1 MTVQVQMVRFA
12 LVGAVNTGTYFG
24 LYLALLT
31 WLPYVAAHVLA
42 FLLSMVGSFFLTSYF
57 TYRTRPT
64 WRKFLLFPLT
74 NAANFVVTTCGVY
87 LLVDVLHLSSRYS
100 PLIAQAS
107 AIPITFVV
115 SRMIMLRP
123 DPAERIQEREPEPV
137 RSAGFDAYRSHPQLR
152 ANRWSNQWPRPPGLP
167 TIDHRRVLC
176 TEAQSRREAPLHRR
190 RRTALTVSAALLIA
204 APLLAACGN
213 DAHPGPPPSSVG
225 SGSRWRPCRRR

>member
-123 DPAERIQEREPEPV
+123 DPAARMQEREPEPV
-137 RSAGFDAYRSHPQLR
+137 RSAG
-152 ANRWSNQWPRPPGLP
+152 
-167 TIDHRRVLC
+167 
-176 TEAQSRREAPLHRR
+176 
-190 RRTALTVSAALLIA
+190 
-204 APLLAACGN
+204 
-213 DAHPGPPPSSVG
+213 
-225 SGSRWRPCRRR
+225 